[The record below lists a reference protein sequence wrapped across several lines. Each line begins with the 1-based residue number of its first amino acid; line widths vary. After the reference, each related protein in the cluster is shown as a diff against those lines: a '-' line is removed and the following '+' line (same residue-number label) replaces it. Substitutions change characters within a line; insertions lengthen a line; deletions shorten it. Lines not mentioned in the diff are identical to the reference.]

1 MSELAF
7 KNKTK
12 QIQHCIISLQ
22 VINANIPKVP
32 WLTGYLAILFGAG
45 ATIVVQSS
53 SIFTSTLT
61 PLVGV
66 GLIKLERM
74 YPLTLGSNIGTTAT
88 GVMAALVADSDAFRR
103 EMQVAMVHLFFNI
116 SGILMWYP
124 IPFLRKIPIA
134 AAKYLGN
141 TTAEYRWFAVVYL
154 IMMFFVF
161 PAIVFGLS
169 LAGWYV
175 LVAVGGPILIIAIFV
190 AVVNALQNTRCKLCC
205 KSKSPGFLL
214 PHKLRTWD
222 FLPLCLRSWDPL
234 DRVLTAA
241 CRCCKCC
248 QKQKDDS
255 AEMELEKGAK
265 ANGVVTGEENPAFSD
280 PGHI

>member
-1 MSELAF
+1 M
-7 KNKTK
+7 
-12 QIQHCIISLQ
+12 
-22 VINANIPKVP
+22 P

-88 GVMAALVADSDAFRR
+88 GVLAALVADADALQR

-124 IPFLRKIPIA
+124 IPYLRRVPIA

-141 TTAEYRWFAVVYL
+141 TTVEYRWFAVFYL
-154 IMMFFVF
+154 IMMFFVL

-175 LVAVGGPILIIAIFV
+175 LVAVGGPILLLCTCVAFV
-190 AVVNALQNTRCKLCC
+190 NVLQ
-205 KSKSPGFLL
+205 SKRPSCL
-214 PHKLRTWD
+214 PAKLRTWN
-222 FLPLCLRSWDPL
+222 FLPLWMHSWEPTDL
-234 DRVLTAA
+234 VITAA

-248 QKQKDDS
+248 QAPEDDDS
-255 AEMELEKGAK
+255 TDMELQKQRAK
-265 ANGVVTGEENPAFSD
+265 AYEAATGEDNPAFSD
-280 PGHI
+280 SGHM

>member
-1 MSELAF
+1 MLKLQSYLPEASDFNHLAKSNDPIF
-7 KNKTK
+7 L
-12 QIQHCIISLQ
+12 LQ

-88 GVMAALVADSDAFRR
+88 GVMAALVAEPDALRD

-116 SGILMWYP
+116 AGILMWYP
-124 IPFLRKIPIA
+124 IPFLRKAPIA

-141 TTAEYRWFAVVYL
+141 TTAEYRWFAVLYL

-175 LVAVGGPILIIAIFV
+175 LVAVGAPFLIIGIFV
-190 AVVNALQNTRCKLCC
+190 AIVNMLQ
-205 KSKSPGFLL
+205 SKKPGCL
-214 PHKLRTWD
+214 PAKLRTWD
-222 FLPLCLRSWDPL
+222 FLPLWLHSWDPL
-234 DRVLTAA
+234 DRVITAA
-241 CRCCKCC
+241 CGCCKCC
-248 QKQKDDS
+248 QATKDDS
-255 AEMELEKGAK
+255 AEVELEKGAK
-265 ANGVVTGEENPAFSD
+265 INGVGTGEENPGFSD
-280 PGHI
+280 LGTHL